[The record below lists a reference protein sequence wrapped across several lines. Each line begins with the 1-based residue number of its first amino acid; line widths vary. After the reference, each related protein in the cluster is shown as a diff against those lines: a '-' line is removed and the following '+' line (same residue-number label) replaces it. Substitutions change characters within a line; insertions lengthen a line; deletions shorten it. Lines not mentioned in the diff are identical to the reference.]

1 MQNVFSGLKVLE
13 LAGVLAGPSVGRFFL
28 ELGAKVIKIENPDTG
43 GDITRRWKSA
53 GEKDNNE
60 PGSYYLSVNEG
71 KTILELNLKN
81 TSDKLKFFELLSD
94 TDVLITNFT
103 KGKEKIIFESAEDV
117 RVKYPQLIWI
127 NICGY
132 AAEPGRPAFDLI
144 VQAEAGYM
152 DLNRLPDALPQKIPV
167 AMMDILAGH
176 QAKQAALIG
185 LWRREREKRGMLAE
199 VYLFESA
206 FAAWFN
212 QSAILSVNQEIPQ
225 PSGSLHPHIAP
236 YGEIYQTR
244 DGVSFVLAV
253 GTDKQFSDLCSLLN
267 IPDVVLSD
275 KFKTN
280 PQRVKNRNELNIILQ
295 NSIKALS
302 ADEFLKLCLKY
313 NIPVGK
319 INNLKAAA
327 DQLGNDFKPFG
338 QNKTYPTVG
347 FKIID

>member
-1 MQNVFSGLKVLE
+1 MYDLFNGLKVLE
-13 LAGVLAGPSVGRFFL
+13 LSGVLAGPSVGRFFR
-28 ELGAKVIKIENPDTG
+28 ELGAEVIKIENPDTG
-43 GDITRRWKSA
+43 GDITRKWKSA

-71 KTILELNLKN
+71 KQILLLNLKN
-81 TSDKLKFFELLSD
+81 ESDKQRFFAILAESD
-94 TDVLITNFT
+94 LLITNFPR
-103 KGKEKIIFESAEDV
+103 GKEKIIFESTDE
-117 RVKYPQLIWI
+117 VKIKFPRLIWI

-132 AAEPGRPAFDLI
+132 ASEPSRPAFDLI

-152 DLNRLPDALPQKIPV
+152 DLNRMPDAPPQKIPV

-185 LWRREREKRGMLAE
+185 LWRREKENRGMMAE

-212 QSAILSVNQEIPQ
+212 QSALLSVNHEIPQ

-236 YGEIYQTR
+236 YGEIYQTQ
-244 DGVSFVLAV
+244 DHELFVLAV

-267 IPDVVLSD
+267 IPHVASLD
-275 KFKTN
+275 KFRTN
-280 PQRVKNRNELNIILQ
+280 SQRVKNRNELNIILQ
-295 NSIKALS
+295 SSIKNFS
-302 ADEFLKLCLKY
+302 SDVFQNLCREY
-313 NIPVGK
+313 AIPVGK

-327 DQLGNDFKPFG
+327 ELLSDDFKP
-338 QNKTYPTVG
+338 TYPDKTFPTIG
-347 FKIID
+347 FKILD

>member
-1 MQNVFSGLKVLE
+1 MNYIFKGLKVLE

-28 ELGAKVIKIENPDTG
+28 ELGAEVIKIENPETG

-53 GEKDNNE
+53 NEKDDNE

-71 KTILELNLKN
+71 KSIVELNLKN
-81 TSDKLKFFELLSD
+81 DSDKLKFFELLSG
-94 TDVLITNFT
+94 TDILITNFP
-103 KGKEKIIFESAEDV
+103 KGKEKIIFESEEHV
-117 RVKYPQLIWI
+117 RIKYPQLIWI

-132 AAEPGRPAFDLI
+132 ASEPGRPAFDLI

-152 DLNRLPDALPQKIPV
+152 DLNRMPEAVPQKIPV

-185 LWRREREKRGMLAE
+185 LWLREREKRGMLAE

-212 QSAILSVNQEIPQ
+212 QSALLSVNHEIPQ
-225 PSGSLHPHIAP
+225 PTGSLHPHIAP
-236 YGEIYQTR
+236 YGEIYQTC

-267 IPDVVLSD
+267 IPDVASMD

-280 PQRVKNRNELNIILQ
+280 SRRVRNRNELNIILQ
-295 NSIKALS
+295 NNIKVLS
-302 ADEFLKLCLKY
+302 SDEFQNSCRKY
-313 NIPVGK
+313 GIPAGR

-327 DQLGNDFKPFG
+327 EQLGDNFKLTSTY
-338 QNKTYPTVG
+338 KTFPTIG

>member
-1 MQNVFSGLKVLE
+1 LE
-13 LAGVLAGPSVGRFFL
+13 LSGVLAGPSVGRFFS
-28 ELGAKVIKIENPDTG
+28 ELGAEVIKIENSATG

-81 TSDKLKFFELLSD
+81 DSDKLKFFELLSG
-94 TDVLITNFT
+94 TDILITNFP
-103 KGKEKIIFESAEDV
+103 KGKEKIIFASASDV

-132 AAEPGRPAFDLI
+132 ASEPERPAYDLI

-152 DLNRLPDALPQKIPV
+152 DLNRMPDAPPQKIPV
-167 AMMDILAGH
+167 AIMDILAGH
-176 QAKQAALIG
+176 QAKQAALVG
-185 LWRREREKRGMLAE
+185 LWRREREKSGMFAE

-212 QSAILSVNQEIPQ
+212 QSALLSVTREIPQ

-244 DGVSFVLAV
+244 DGFLFVLAV

-267 IPDVVLSD
+267 IPDVASMD

-280 PQRVKNRNELNIILQ
+280 PQRVKNRHELNIILQ
-295 NSIKALS
+295 NNIKDFS
-302 ADEFLKLCLKY
+302 SDEFLNMCR
-313 NIPVGK
+313 NHGIPVGK

-327 DQLGNDFKPFG
+327 ELLGDDFKPYG

-347 FKIID
+347 FKIIN